1 MNRRYAH
8 TKWLVATVI
17 TLAAAASLLA
27 QGDSQS
33 ARFLAESHAAM
44 TKMMTRM
51 DAKPTGDV
59 DADFAA
65 MMIAHHVGAIEMAQ
79 AQLRAGRNEP
89 LRRLAQEIIVTQQ
102 QEIEVMRAALAH
114 GSHSGP
120 SAPDAARESDQA
132 AAPTRPPALL
142 KRLR

>member
-1 MNRRYAH
+1 MYEPKVCAHEMVGRDGYHTRRGG
-8 TKWLVATVI
+8 L
-17 TLAAAASLLA
+17 LLA

-33 ARFLAESHAAM
+33 ARFLAESHAA
-44 TKMMTRM
+44 MTRM